1 MNQPGP
7 TPDVKDAK
15 RLEQSIITLN
25 NVLRKEQRFIMDKY
39 KISSQEMEI
48 LQYIIENGPQKM
60 KVISEHFNI
69 KLSTLT
75 SVIDK
80 AEKRRVVKRVNSKED
95 RRVVYLEATKK
106 GTEIFDEYN
115 SHLKDVVGMLKNSF
129 DEETFVHFVNGME
142 TFTRL
147 SSS

>member
-1 MNQPGP
+1 MNKPGP
-7 TPDVKDAK
+7 TPDVKDSK

-25 NVLRKEQRFIMDKY
+25 NVLRKEQRYIMDKY

-48 LQYIIENGPQKM
+48 LQYVIENGPQKM

-69 KLSTLT
+69 KLSSLT

-95 RRVVYLEATKK
+95 RRVVYL
-106 GTEIFDEYN
+106 
-115 SHLKDVVGMLKNSF
+115 
-129 DEETFVHFVNGME
+129 DEETFIHFVNGME

>member
-7 TPDVKDAK
+7 SPDVNDAK

-60 KVISEHFNI
+60 KAISEHFNI

-80 AEKRRVVKRVNSKED
+80 AEKRKVVKRVNSKED
-95 RRVVYLEATKK
+95 RRVVFLESTKK
-106 GTEIFDEYN
+106 GSDIFDEYN
-115 SHLKDVVGMLKNSF
+115 DHLKEVVGMLKNSF
-129 DEETFVHFVNGME
+129 DSETFVHFVNGME
-142 TFTRL
+142 TFTKL
-147 SSS
+147 SAS